1 LRDILNGLRIRI
13 FKMFGPFR
21 LHPELGGAVIV
32 NPSEAAMF
40 IQRLNSAD
48 KGKPHWRLAMS
59 MIETAATSEEQ
70 EERAASAFA
79 TALKTEMW
87 LED

>member
-1 LRDILNGLRIRI
+1 
-13 FKMFGPFR
+13 MFGPFR
-21 LHPELGGAVIV
+21 LHPDLGGVVIV

-40 IQRLNSAD
+40 IQRLNTVD

-59 MIETAATSEEQ
+59 MIETAASSEEQ
-70 EERAASAFA
+70 EQRAAHAFA
-79 TALKTEMW
+79 NALRTEMW

>member
-1 LRDILNGLRIRI
+1 
-13 FKMFGPFR
+13 
-21 LHPELGGAVIV
+21 
-32 NPSEAAMF
+32 MF
-40 IQRLNSAD
+40 IQRLNAAD

-59 MIETAATSEEQ
+59 MIETAASSEEQ

-79 TALKTEMW
+79 TALRTEMW